1 MSLSIAVVVRENP
14 FKTHR
19 AAEALR
25 IALGLST
32 GDNPLTVILL
42 NEAPVLLAEEP
53 QDLVDADILSKHL
66 PVLKE
71 LKIPFVV
78 PSGAKAAFA
87 VDPEF
92 AVREASREE
101 IAALIKN
108 ADRVLAF

>member
-32 GDNPLTVILL
+32 GNNPLTIILL

-53 QDLVDADILSKHL
+53 QDLVDADTLSTHL
-66 PVLKE
+66 PVVKE

-78 PSGAKAAFA
+78 PCGAKAKFALDLDFA
-87 VDPEF
+87 VS
-92 AVREASREE
+92 EASPEE
-101 IAALIKN
+101 IAALIKTT
-108 ADRVLAF
+108 DRVLAF

>member
-42 NEAPVLLAEEP
+42 NESPVLLAEEP
-53 QDLVDADILSKHL
+53 QDVVDADILAKHL

-71 LKIPFVV
+71 LKIPFLV
-78 PSGAKAAFA
+78 PSGAKAAFGL
-87 VDPEF
+87 DSDF
-92 AVREASREE
+92 AIREASRDE
-101 IAALIKN
+101 IAALIKTS
-108 ADRVLAF
+108 DRVLAF